1 MSLRRDRPLVIGA
14 RCTAD
19 GCGWGPVET
28 EDPDAWDVVERARL
42 QHERE
47 AGHVTTVETAR
58 RDGSADADG
67 DPTGMEGVAV
77 AYVCPDC
84 DRTADELGAD
94 RRCPDC
100 GVSLRQS
107 FP

>member
-1 MSLRRDRPLVIGA
+1 MCIRWDGSLVVGA

-42 QHERE
+42 RHERE
-47 AGHVTTVETAR
+47 TGHVTSVEAAR
-58 RDGSADADG
+58 WDGSAEADG
-67 DPTGMEGVAV
+67 DPTPMVGVTV
-77 AYVCPDC
+77 VYVCPDC
-84 DRTADELGAD
+84 DRTTDELGAD

-100 GVSLRQS
+100 GVSLRRA